1 MESTA
6 IWVAKAIWDAIDE
19 QWAARTGYP
28 NTVRSLDCMPL
39 WALNIANRF
48 LRPLYPRE
56 RQQVLSCLKNMDDT
70 QRDDDIV
77 ATE

>member
-48 LRPLYPRE
+48 CLASRIWMTRKGMTILSLQNERP
-56 RQQVLSCLKNMDDT
+56 D
-70 QRDDDIV
+70 
-77 ATE
+77 